1 MFLSSDNRS
10 LAVAARKLSLVF
22 LLVGLSV
29 AQTPDVSVTPAVE
42 RVGSKLACL
51 CGTCRNTVAT
61 CPMLGG
67 HYSGPGRERI
77 NKLAQEGKSDD
88 EIIQAFVRETG
99 IQALAVPPATGFNRL
114 VWIMPWV
121 AIGLGLIGIL
131 WFVRRY
137 SARRAAEAST
147 GTEMDPETLSRYR
160 ENIEKD
166 LSTLD

>member
-1 MFLSSDNRS
+1 
-10 LAVAARKLSLVF
+10 
-22 LLVGLSV
+22 
-29 AQTPDVSVTPAVE
+29 
-42 RVGSKLACL
+42 
-51 CGTCRNTVAT
+51 
-61 CPMLGG
+61 MLHC
-67 HYSGPGRERI
+67 HYSEPGRERI
-77 NKLAQEGKSDD
+77 NKMAQEGKSDD

-121 AIGLGLIGIL
+121 AIALGLLAII

-137 SARRAAEAST
+137 SARRAAEARP
-147 GTEMDPETLSRYR
+147 GADVDPEVLSRYR